1 MLSPKEQVLKK
12 NFEKELQKLGLT
24 PFFGPETAF
33 SQGHRWYTTPCR
45 SSEGKI
51 FLFKAVIVQN
61 QRENLIHEI
70 YINRFFKKTNIYS
83 ELFTQK
89 IIKSKISKRMTW
101 LLLEYIPGRPCGY
114 YFDFYSKARKERY
127 LEKYVNNFIALQ
139 KISTKEPSQ
148 VSPYL
153 VKREIDF
160 YLADLE
166 KNKNNIFSMVREK
179 DYQLALKKLKKNSHL
194 FKASFLVNG
203 DAALSNHILGDDG
216 NIYLVDWEQ
225 CHLANIA
232 SDLAFLYIQTWRY
245 PSWRR
250 EFISAYQRKT
260 PHKDFFKKIFPLMV
274 LYFSLR
280 EISIALWHFSHS
292 LGKRS
297 ALVGEKW
304 KEINLDKIQTEESL
318 KNHLEAFRIAL
329 FNPQNLF

>member
-1 MLSPKEQVLKK
+1 MLSQKEQVLKK
-12 NFEKELQKLGLT
+12 NFERELQKLGLT
-24 PFFGPETAF
+24 PFFGPEIAL
-33 SQGHRWYTTPCR
+33 SEGHRWYTTPCR

-51 FLFKAVIVQN
+51 FLFKAVIAQD
-61 QRENLIHEI
+61 QRKNLVHEI
-70 YINRFFKKTNIYS
+70 YINRFFKKNNIYQ

-101 LLLEYIPGRPCGY
+101 LLLEYIPGSPCGY
-114 YFDFYSKARKERY
+114 YFDFSSKARKEIY
-127 LEKYVNNFIALQ
+127 LEKYANNFIALQ
-139 KISTKEPSQ
+139 KIAIQKPRQ
-148 VSPYL
+148 ISPYL

-166 KNKNNIFSMVREK
+166 KNKNKILSAVKEK
-179 DYQLALKKLKKNSHL
+179 DYQIALKKLKRNSHL
-194 FKASFLVNG
+194 FKALVLVNG

-250 EFISAYQRKT
+250 KFIRTYQKKT
-260 PHKDFFKKIFPLMV
+260 PQKDFFKKIFPLMV

-292 LGKRS
+292 LGKRL
-297 ALVGEKW
+297 ALTGEKW
-304 KEINLDKIQTEESL
+304 QHFDLDKIQTQESL
-318 KNHLEAFRIAL
+318 KAHLRTFRIAL
-329 FNPQNLF
+329 LKPQNLF